1 MKLEQ
6 INEKARKSYNKYF
19 KNAYDQKMSQ
29 GTRKE
34 MTYVEMMEM
43 IHRDIEKE
51 EAKLKELNMIKHVLE
66 HDAKQAGSFYFGKD
80 KEVRPVHHDTV
91 DEMRSKLN
99 ENMASQLAHMNDLK
113 QETMCK

>member
-1 MKLEQ
+1 
-6 INEKARKSYNKYF
+6 
-19 KNAYDQKMSQ
+19 
-29 GTRKE
+29 
-34 MTYVEMMEM
+34 M

-91 DEMRSKLN
+91 DEMRSQLN